1 MSKERSILGFMLFL
15 WAFRTPPRARVRRL
29 SDDERQLV
37 EHYRSLSAE
46 DRNAL
51 HCLLNAMGSVSR
63 F

>member
-1 MSKERSILGFMLFL
+1 MSKERGILGFMLFL
-15 WAFRTPPRARVRRL
+15 WTFRAPPPHRVCKL
-29 SDDERQLV
+29 SDEERQLV

-51 HCLLNAMGSVSR
+51 RCLLNAMESVSR